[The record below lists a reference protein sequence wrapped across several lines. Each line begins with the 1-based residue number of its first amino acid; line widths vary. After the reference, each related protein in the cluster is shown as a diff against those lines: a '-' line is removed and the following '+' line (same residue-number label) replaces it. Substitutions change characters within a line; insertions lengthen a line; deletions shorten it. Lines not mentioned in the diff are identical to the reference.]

1 VSIVDTTTVSFSFV
15 NTLSSALLI
24 DSKITSK
31 AAPKKVDPDDI
42 FGDYDDD
49 DLDDETRLAEQ
60 KRRREEEEQKR
71 REEEQK
77 KKLEGCLLLSIMCLQ
92 FQKKHCQ
99 IPCPISSISF
109 EFILLAFFV

>member
-15 NTLSSALLI
+15 KRLFSALLI
-24 DSKITSK
+24 DSEITSK
-31 AAPKKVDPDDI
+31 GPPKKVDPDDI

-77 KKLEGCLLLSIMCLQ
+77 KKLEGCLLLSLLCLQ
-92 FQKKHCQ
+92 FQKRNVV
-99 IPCPISSISF
+99 
-109 EFILLAFFV
+109 EFFVRVFQFL